1 MPANRENIQSL
12 LCHLLDNSGHAHPF
26 ALFEANGDLVQ
37 ANANFH
43 QLCFLPHRLEPK
55 INLFR
60 DFALGPE
67 TLEKLA
73 ENHFATCL
81 ALYTPCSLVH
91 EEPPPCYRLEITLIP
106 FPGQSRI
113 AALAQPLSAK
123 QKGVMLMENL
133 DTYQFITDKLEDI
146 VFLQDENF
154 CIFYINE
161 SISRLLG
168 WNQQDL
174 MHQEA
179 FSLYHPEDREK
190 VAEAMQTLKESSQEI
205 VFEVRMR
212 HHDSY
217 YLWVESRTRMFS
229 YDTKRVIMS
238 INRDISQR
246 KQTEEQIK
254 FMTFHDSLTGL
265 FNRNYFEQ
273 EMRRVAESRYSK
285 AGLIICDVDCL
296 KFINDTLGHKSGD
309 TLIQAAGATLLSS
322 FRVSDMVARIG
333 GDEFAVLLP
342 DASQKDLD
350 QAVKRIQKNMR
361 RFSRQNPEFPLHMS
375 IGFSLADEP
384 PFDMQALFKQADDA
398 MYQNKLYS
406 KRMHKSDAFHILMT
420 ILKKREPDTEKR
432 RAQLESIL
440 QEMSNSLKISDQDR
454 DFLLLFAKV
463 YNIGLLGVPQEI
475 VAKDSSLSPEERQT
489 LRQQAETAY
498 RIAQHT
504 SELQPIADWIYK
516 QHEWW
521 NGQGYPTGTSGED
534 IPLPSRIMAVARAYT
549 AMTTSRPYRPAKSH
563 AQALAELQKGAG
575 TQFDPQLV
583 QTFIRKHPN
592 GPDEQ
597 FDTSL

>member
-1 MPANRENIQSL
+1 M
-12 LCHLLDNSGHAHPF
+12 LCHLLDNSDNAHGF
-26 ALFEANGDLVQ
+26 ALFEASGDLAQ
-37 ANANFH
+37 ANSNFY
-43 QLCFLPHRLEPK
+43 QLCFLPHRLEHK

-73 ENHFATCL
+73 ENHFASCI
-81 ALYTPCSLVH
+81 ALYTPSSLVH
-91 EEPPPCYRLEITLIP
+91 EKPPPCYRLEMTFIP
-106 FPGQSRI
+106 LPGHGRI
-113 AALAQPLSAK
+113 AALAQPLSVR

-133 DTYQFITDKLEDI
+133 DTYQFITDKLEDV

-161 SISRLLG
+161 SVSRLLG
-168 WNQQDL
+168 LNQQEL

-179 FSLYHPEDREK
+179 SSLYHPEDRTE
-190 VAEAMQTLKESSQEI
+190 VTDAIQILKESSREI
-205 VFEVRMR
+205 AFEVRMR
-212 HHDSY
+212 HRDGY
-217 YLWVESRTRMFS
+217 YIWVESRVRMFTS
-229 YDTKRVIMS
+229 DGKRVIMS

-273 EMRRVAESRYSK
+273 EMRRIAEGRYSQV
-285 AGLIICDVDCL
+285 GLIICDVDCL

-309 TLIQAAGATLLSS
+309 KLIQAAGATLLSS

-342 DASQKDLD
+342 DASRKDLD
-350 QAVKRIQKNMR
+350 QAVKRIKKNMR
-361 RFSRQNPEFPLHMS
+361 RFSRQNRELPLHMS
-375 IGFSLADEP
+375 IGSSLAEKP
-384 PFDMQALFKQADDA
+384 PLDMQALFKQADDA
-398 MYQNKLYS
+398 MYQNKLYN
-406 KRMHKSDAFHILMT
+406 KRMHKADAFHILMS
-420 ILKKREPDTEKR
+420 ILKKRDPDTQKR
-432 RAQLESIL
+432 RKQLESIL
-440 QEMSNSLKISDQDR
+440 KKMANSLQISDQDR

-463 YNIGLLGVPQEI
+463 FNIGLLGVPQEI
-475 VAKDSSLSPEERQT
+475 VAKDSSLSPEERQI
-489 LRQQAETAY
+489 LHQQSETAY

-504 SELQPIADWIYK
+504 SELQPIAEWIYK

-534 IPLPSRIMAVARAYT
+534 IPLPSRLMAVARAYT
-549 AMTTSRPYRPAKSH
+549 AITTPRPHRPAKSH

-575 TQFDPQLV
+575 TQFDPHLV
-583 QTFIRKHPN
+583 QIFIHNHKN
-592 GPDEQ
+592 GPGEHCDS
-597 FDTSL
+597 SL